1 MNFDNYCRSEL
12 ERYPEYVTQKEMGNI
27 LGICISKAYTIQKKG
42 LVPFEYV
49 NTENGRK
56 QQIKTRDILSYK
68 YSVILFNKSESEY
81 VDGLR
86 SYYKGLVQLLPNVLL
101 VSDIMSFTGYSKT
114 TINNWVSKDKLKS
127 LTYKGKKI
135 QSFHRGKGSLIT
147 KDALLDFLTS
157 TYYRS
162 IARKS
167 SIHREQAAQ
176 YEKLFI
182 KILQKRGIEN
192 V

>member
-12 ERYPEYVTQKEMGNI
+12 GRYPEYVTQKEMGNI
-27 LGICISKAYTIQKKG
+27 LGICTSKAYAIQKKG

-68 YSVILFNKSESEY
+68 YSIILFNKSESEY

-86 SYYKGLVQLLPNVLL
+86 SYYKGLVQFLPNVLL

-127 LTYKGKKI
+127 LKYKGKKI

-147 KDALLDFLTS
+147 KDAFLDFLTG

-167 SIHREQAAQ
+167 SIHREQAEQ